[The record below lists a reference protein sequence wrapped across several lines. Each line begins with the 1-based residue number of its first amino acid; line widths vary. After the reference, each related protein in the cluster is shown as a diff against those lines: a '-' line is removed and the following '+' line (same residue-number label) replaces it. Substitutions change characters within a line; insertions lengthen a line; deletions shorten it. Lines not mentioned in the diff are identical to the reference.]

1 MKNVI
6 KELEKTIDKI
16 NGSLLCIG
24 LNNEYLIKKI
34 KDNTNIIYCD
44 LLNANVES
52 GLKLGKKRKKHEKS
66 ISIKDFRKHYK
77 KKKINYVI
85 SNISD
90 INPYLPRFIP
100 DSIYITNS
108 VIYIYGNINFD
119 YEKVIKKYRRY
130 TNKIETIV
138 ANDMFFIKV
147 DVGNARN
154 SFFKDKIYF
163 IIDNLEVFADKIG
176 DILVG

>member
-77 KKKINYVI
+77 KKKN
-85 SNISD
+85 
-90 INPYLPRFIP
+90 
-100 DSIYITNS
+100 
-108 VIYIYGNINFD
+108 
-119 YEKVIKKYRRY
+119 
-130 TNKIETIV
+130 
-138 ANDMFFIKV
+138 
-147 DVGNARN
+147 
-154 SFFKDKIYF
+154 
-163 IIDNLEVFADKIG
+163 
-176 DILVG
+176 

>member
-1 MKNVI
+1 MK
-6 KELEKTIDKI
+6 
-16 NGSLLCIG
+16 
-24 LNNEYLIKKI
+24 
-34 KDNTNIIYCD
+34 
-44 LLNANVES
+44 
-52 GLKLGKKRKKHEKS
+52 
-66 ISIKDFRKHYK
+66 K

-130 TNKIETIV
+130 TNKIEMIV

-163 IIDNLEVFADKIG
+163 IIDNLDVIYSIFNRHDEN
-176 DILVG
+176 

>member
-1 MKNVI
+1 MKKVI

-16 NGSLLCIG
+16 SGSLLCIG

-52 GLKLGKKRKKHEKS
+52 GLKLGKKRKKHEES

-108 VIYIYGNINFD
+108 VIYT
-119 YEKVIKKYRRY
+119 VI
-130 TNKIETIV
+130 
-138 ANDMFFIKV
+138 
-147 DVGNARN
+147 
-154 SFFKDKIYF
+154 
-163 IIDNLEVFADKIG
+163 L
-176 DILVG
+176 ILTMKR

>member
-1 MKNVI
+1 MKI
-6 KELEKTIDKI
+6 KTSQY
-16 NGSLLCIG
+16 GG
-24 LNNEYLIKKI
+24 YLIFTVLVSNWLESKAG
-34 KDNTNIIYCD
+34 D
-44 LLNANVES
+44 LLS
-52 GLKLGKKRKKHEKS
+52 SMDKRRKKRPE
-66 ISIKDFRKHYK
+66 
-77 KKKINYVI
+77 KKINYVI